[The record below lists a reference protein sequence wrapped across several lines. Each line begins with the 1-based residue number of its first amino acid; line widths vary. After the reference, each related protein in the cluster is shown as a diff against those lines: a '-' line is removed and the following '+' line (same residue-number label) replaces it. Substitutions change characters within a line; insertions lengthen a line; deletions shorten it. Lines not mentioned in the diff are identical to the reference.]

1 MSKLRIR
8 NVRLSS
14 KDNRSYRERCAY
26 HATLRRIGAGE
37 REPDARR
44 HVTEWAEQ
52 VACQIV
58 QQQYEQ
64 DSRNIISWEELNVYG
79 HYASKHKETDG
90 IFRLDQGSM
99 LLEVKASTSPASIRK
114 GRKQLNENLCL
125 LGQTRDRFSG
135 MLVLF
140 DCSRLSPDFA
150 APAEGSIEHLRNSG
164 EYGVVQ
170 GLDWAVEP
178 GRFSKWLWLVDA
190 QGVEQIIARY
200 GPPAENEAAWHR
212 QHYHAV

>member
-26 HATLRRIGAGE
+26 HATLRRIGSGE
-37 REPDARR
+37 READARR

-58 QQQYEQ
+58 QQQYKQ

-99 LLEVKASTSPASIRK
+99 LLEVKASTSPVSIRK
-114 GRKQLNENLCL
+114 GRKQLNENLSL
-125 LGQTRDRFSG
+125 LGQTRDRFCG

-140 DCSRLSPDFA
+140 DCSQLSPDFA
-150 APAEGSIEHLRNSG
+150 APAQGSIEQLKNSG
-164 EYGVVQ
+164 EYGIVH
-170 GLDWAVEP
+170 GLDWALEP
-178 GRFSKWLWLVDA
+178 GRFSKWLWLVDP
-190 QGVEQIIARY
+190 QGVEQIISRY
-200 GPPAENEAAWHR
+200 GPPAETEAVWTSADSR
-212 QHYHAV
+212 F

>member
-8 NVRLSS
+8 NVRLST

-26 HATLRRIGAGE
+26 HATLRRIGSGE
-37 REPDARR
+37 READARR

-114 GRKQLNENLCL
+114 GRKQLNENLSL
-125 LGQTRDRFSG
+125 LGQTRDRFCG

-140 DCSRLSPDFA
+140 DCSQLSPDFA
-150 APAEGSIEHLRNSG
+150 APAQGSIEQLKNSG
-164 EYGVVQ
+164 EYGIVQ
-170 GLDWAVEP
+170 GIDWTLEP
-178 GRFSKWLWLVDA
+178 GRFSKWLWLIDA
-190 QGVEQIIARY
+190 QGVAQIISRY
-200 GPPAENEAAWHR
+200 GPPAENEAIWL
-212 QHYHAV
+212 QQDYQF

>member
-26 HATLRRIGAGE
+26 HATLRRIESGE
-37 REPDARR
+37 KETDARR
-44 HVTEWAEQ
+44 HVTAWAEQ
-52 VACQIV
+52 VACRIIA
-58 QQQYEQ
+58 QQHEQ

-90 IFRLDQGSM
+90 IFKLDQGSM

-125 LGQTRDRFSG
+125 LDQTRDRYCG

-140 DCSRLSPDFA
+140 DCSQLSPDFA
-150 APAEGSIEHLRNSG
+150 APALGSIEQLKNSG
-164 EYGVVQ
+164 EYGIVQ
-170 GLDWAVEP
+170 GMDWALEP

-190 QGVEQIIARY
+190 QGVEQIISRY
-200 GPPAENEAAWHR
+200 GPPAENEAIWL
-212 QHYHAV
+212 QQGYQL

>member
-14 KDNRSYRERCAY
+14 KDNRSYLERCAY
-26 HATLRRIGAGE
+26 HATLRRIGSGE
-37 REPDARR
+37 RESDARR

-79 HYASKHKETDG
+79 HYARKYREMDG
-90 IFRLDQGSM
+90 VFKLDQGSM
-99 LLEVKASTSPASIRK
+99 LLEVKASTSPACIRK
-114 GRKQLNENLCL
+114 GRKQLNDNLGL
-125 LGQTRDRFSG
+125 LGQIHDRFSG

-140 DCSRLSPDFA
+140 DCSQLSPDFA
-150 APAEGSIEHLRNSG
+150 APAQGSIEQLKNSG
-164 EYGVVQ
+164 EYGIVQ
-170 GLDWAVEP
+170 GIEWTLEP
-178 GRFSKWLWLVDA
+178 GRFSKWLWLIDA
-190 QGVEQIIARY
+190 QGVEQIISRY
-200 GPPAENEAAWHR
+200 GPPAENEAVWL
-212 QHYHAV
+212 QQGYQL